1 MSKVLL
7 CVGDGAPV
15 PRHLSD
21 VVVVVAVLI
30 VVICTLDSAS
40 AWQDAA
46 QALVTEMVVAVVATM
61 VVAVMQPS
69 AHERM

>member
-15 PRHLSD
+15 PRRLSD
-21 VVVVVAVLI
+21 VVVVAVLI